1 MTFTTDFHKATV
13 YQIYPKSFADSNGD
27 GLGDLRGVIGKLD
40 YIADLGADYIWSTP
54 FFISPQNDNGYDVAD
69 YYDVDPAYGTM
80 ADVEELIAEAGKR
93 GIGLMFDMVFNH
105 VSTEHEW
112 FRKAMAGD
120 PHYKKFFYFRKGK
133 GPGVPP
139 TNWESKFGGPA
150 WAYVPEFD
158 EWYLH
163 LFDPTQADLDWE
175 NPDVRHEVQ
184 KIVRFWMGKGVRGFR
199 FDVINLISKAAFEDD
214 PDGDGR
220 RFYTDGP
227 RVHEYLRELNEA
239 TFGTDP
245 GIITVG
251 EMSSTSM
258 EQCYR
263 YAGADTHEL
272 SMVFSF
278 HHLKVDFMGN
288 EKWVLVP
295 PDFARLKRIV
305 FDWQTNMAAHD
316 AWNAVFW
323 CNHDQPRVVSRFGD
337 EGRYWKES
345 AKMLA
350 TVMHCLRG
358 TPYVYQGEELG
369 MTNADYTSIGQFRD
383 VESLNHYEILQR
395 KGLKADDALRI
406 IQVHSRDNSRTPM
419 QWDDSQYAGFMPSS
433 PSSASASRHAAAEP
447 WLAVNANRD
456 HINAAAELAD
466 PDSIYH
472 YYQRLIALRKELDV
486 IAFGDVEPLAVDHP
500 DVFAYRRRWQGHELV
515 MVANFHGHDTEWTGD
530 EVPDLDGFE
539 RILGNYA
546 DAPHAGAA
554 DGATVTASPASNLRP
569 YETSVWYR

>member
-1 MTFTTDFHKATV
+1 MTFTTDFHKAVV

-27 GLGDLRGVIGKLD
+27 GLGDLKGVIGKLD
-40 YIADLGADYIWSTP
+40 YIAGLGADYIWSTP
-54 FFISPQNDNGYDVAD
+54 FFVSPQHDNGYDVAD

-80 ADVEELIAEAGKR
+80 DDVDELIAEAGKR

-120 PHYKKFFYFRKGK
+120 PYYKRFFFFRKGK

-150 WAYVPEFD
+150 WRYVPEFD

-175 NPDVRHEVQ
+175 NPDVRHAVQ
-184 KIVRFWMGKGVRGFR
+184 DIVRFWMSKGVRGFR
-199 FDVINLISKAAFEDD
+199 FDVINLISKAGFEDD
-214 PDGDGR
+214 PDGGDGR
-220 RFYTDGP
+220 AFYTDGP

-295 PDFARLKRIV
+295 PDFGRLKRIV

-369 MTNADYTSIGQFRD
+369 MTNADYDSIEQFRD

-395 KGLKADDALRI
+395 KGLKAADALRI

-419 QWDDSQYAGFMPSS
+419 QWDDSRYAGFEP
-433 PSSASASRHAAAEP
+433 ADATAEP
-447 WLAVNANRD
+447 WLAVNANHDR
-456 HINAAAELAD
+456 INAAAELAD

-472 YYQRLIALRKELDV
+472 YYRKLIALRKELDV
-486 IAFGDVEPLAVDHP
+486 IAFGDVEPIATDDP
-500 DVFAYRRRWQGHELV
+500 DVFAYRRRWQGHELI
-515 MVANFHGHDTEWTGD
+515 MVANFHGHEREWTGA
-530 EVPDLDGFE
+530 EVPDVSGFE
-539 RILGNYA
+539 RVLGNYA
-546 DAPHAGAA
+546 NGPAI
-554 DGATVTASPASNLRP
+554 DGGVWQLRP